1 MTNGS
6 PTFTTWEDIRIEVRH
21 RLHTDPIMKF
31 TGMVLHRAKLF
42 NETWIATTPD
52 REAVEKR
59 GRQET
64 TVDPRVAGEAA
75 VYQRIAATDPQPA
88 VPAKIIG
95 RAKALGIALREPAP
109 RLENWV
115 LRTLSGTPQDA
126 SDVSN
131 DSMLM
136 LTYLDPTTAQTVG
149 LAARAAKMET
159 NIFVPDERYAGL
171 SWYDPLVRLD
181 RVEVEITDWGK
192 IFTDDSDEAIDS
204 EGSRVVERIDVI
216 LHGTANGFEGEK
228 ERILL
233 TLDGVLA
240 FGRTRKAVH
249 AGGEPVVYGARNL
262 RVDADEL
269 ATTMGLG
276 LGASQTEPDRR
287 IEDKLRFIATKL
299 RHGTERAAR
308 EAIVRATRTDVVP
321 WTKKLLEPS
330 KRRVEIVLTGGQ
342 VEHINVS
349 GKEIEEAERP
359 AISPTAHIHPGAT
372 LEGDVKIEDEAVIEC
387 DVYLGKG
394 CNVGAKAQVRHD
406 ARVTGINRIGEG
418 AVIEE
423 NTRIELIDG
432 VLTVPIECR
441 SADGTAH
448 DISNGEIPPGTQVRE
463 PRRSV
468 RETHDMMRIVV
479 ENDGTLVMKRRN
491 QASIAPVHLR
501 LNDQNVV
508 VETEADMHVV
518 FDSPEHGSV
527 TLLGGG
533 AGHVRR
539 SGNGNGAA
547 KRLGNGDGNAWRGGR
562 GKGDAIREGNGWGNA
577 GRGNDGNGDAVRSGT
592 GLGNAWRK
600 GSGDGDAHRSGRG
613 CGDAVREGNGSGEAT
628 HPGYGSGEAISQPGG
643 EETDATETDPS
654 VS

>member
-6 PTFTTWEDIRIEVRH
+6 PTLTTWEDIRIEVRH
-21 RLHTDPIMKF
+21 RLHTEPSMNF

-52 REAVEKR
+52 SEAVEKR
-59 GRQET
+59 SREET
-64 TVDPRVAGEAA
+64 TEDPGVAGEAA
-75 VYQRIAATDPQPA
+75 VYQAIAAADPQPA
-88 VPAKIIG
+88 VPAKIIA

-115 LRTLSGTPQDA
+115 LRTLSGTPQEP

-136 LTYLDPTTAQTVG
+136 LTDIDPTTAQTVG

-181 RVEVEITDWGK
+181 RVEVEMTDWGK

-204 EGSRVVERIDVI
+204 EGSRVVERINVI
-216 LHGTANGFEGEK
+216 LRGTVNGFEGEK

-240 FGRTRKAVH
+240 FARTRKEVH

-262 RVDADEL
+262 RLGADEL
-269 ATTMGLG
+269 ARTMGLG
-276 LGASQTEPDRR
+276 LAASQTEPDRR

-299 RHGTERAAR
+299 RHGTELAAR
-308 EAIVRATRTDVVP
+308 EAIERATRTDVAP
-321 WTKKLLEPS
+321 WAKRLLEPNN
-330 KRRVEIVLTGGQ
+330 RRVEIVLNGGQ
-342 VEHINVS
+342 VEHIKVS
-349 GKEIEEAERP
+349 GKEIEQAERP
-359 AISPTAHIHPGAT
+359 AISPKAQVHPRAT
-372 LEGDVKIEDEAVIEC
+372 IEGDVRIDDKAIIER
-387 DVYLGKG
+387 DVHLGKG
-394 CNVGAKAQVRHD
+394 CNVGPKAQVLQG
-406 ARVTGINRIGEG
+406 AGVTGINRIGEG

-423 NTRIELIDG
+423 ETRIDLIDG
-432 VLTVPIECR
+432 GLTVPIECR

-448 DISNGEIPPGTQVRE
+448 DISNGEIPPETQVRE

-468 RETHDMMRIVV
+468 NETRDMMRIVV
-479 ENDGTLVMKRRN
+479 DDDGNLVMMRRN
-491 QASIAPVHLR
+491 RASIAPVHLR
-501 LNDQNVV
+501 LNEQNVV
-508 VETEADMHVV
+508 VKTEADMHVV
-518 FDSPEHGSV
+518 FDSPEEGSV

-533 AGHVRR
+533 AGNVTR

-547 KRLGNGDGNAWRGGR
+547 KRLGNGDGRAWRQ
-562 GKGDAIREGNGWGNA
+562 GKGIGDAIREGNGWGDA
-577 GRGNDGNGDAVRSGT
+577 VRGNEGNGDAVRSGT
-592 GLGNAWRK
+592 GLGKAWRQ
-600 GSGDGDAHRSGRG
+600 GSGDGDAHRTGRG
-613 CGDAVREGNGSGEAT
+613 CGDAVREGNGSGKAT
-628 HPGYGSGEAISQPGG
+628 HPGRGAGEAISRPWRK
-643 EETDATETDPS
+643 ETHATDTDPS
-654 VS
+654 VA